1 MFACLLITSLHRGHP
16 DVTCHASVGETVV
29 LPCTSTFPE
38 ELNISHSKLYWQKG
52 DDLVHFFHKG
62 HDDLESQDEQY
73 HGRTS
78 LFLNEVKHG
87 NFSLKLSNVQLQD
100 KAVYSC
106 IYSQAGHQTKKS
118 QIKLSVSD
126 SPSTEEEH
134 QSSGHAQISLRSSGD
149 APHLDVLLLSFH
161 LLVALGVCHLYLG
174 KLTFSLDAVL
184 DNRASLGRTAL

>member
-1 MFACLLITSLHRGHP
+1 MRKLSVCITGHP

-118 QIKLSVSD
+118 QIKLSVSGKNLFLGQREGAGG
-126 SPSTEEEH
+126 SISCWQATYK
-134 QSSGHAQISLRSSGD
+134 QLQQLVWLSSIFKANLH
-149 APHLDVLLLSFH
+149 
-161 LLVALGVCHLYLG
+161 LVALYSLLFLG
-174 KLTFSLDAVL
+174 EKNVK
-184 DNRASLGRTAL
+184 GIE

>member
-1 MFACLLITSLHRGHP
+1 MIVFLLLLYLSQKLSVCITGHP

-118 QIKLSVSD
+118 QIKLSVSGKNLFLGQREGGIKIKTN
-126 SPSTEEEH
+126 PCLLRLLEEVLEKGRAGNFH
-134 QSSGHAQISLRSSGD
+134 CSQ
-149 APHLDVLLLSFH
+149 PHVS
-161 LLVALGVCHLYLG
+161 
-174 KLTFSLDAVL
+174 FSLK
-184 DNRASLGRTAL
+184 